1 MRSKLKKTLLANVTA
16 KLDKMNLSE
25 GGIVSSV
32 GVLAYAHLSGMNSSL
47 TVTAV
52 PYNSLR
58 QEMKNH
64 KSNHIY

>member
-1 MRSKLKKTLLANVTA
+1 
-16 KLDKMNLSE
+16 MNLSE

-32 GVLAYAHLSGMNSSL
+32 GVLAYTHLPGMNSGL

-58 QEMKNH
+58 QEIKNR
-64 KSNHIY
+64 KANHVF